1 MGDDGATSG
10 GPKHRMVGL
19 VRLRS
24 YGARPALAPALVT
37 LLLATSC
44 GGVRPVST
52 ATLEPEDATRMF
64 AAGYSNIDDMYI
76 DKVDLGELAVAG
88 LSNLTKLDPELTI
101 HRNGRHMDVA
111 VSGHPA
117 GGFDPP
123 ESQTVQDWAA
133 VTAGA
138 ISLARNAS
146 AELGKDSPED
156 VYKAVFDG
164 MLGKLDRFSR
174 YSTPDS
180 AREHRAARE
189 GFGGIGV
196 RVAAEPEGVRV
207 SSVMN
212 EGPGD
217 RAGLKPD
224 DLITHIG
231 GESVV
236 GMELQTVIQQLRG
249 PVGSSVSLT
258 LVRPG
263 GIETIALTR
272 AHIVPETVVY
282 ERRGPVGY
290 IRLFSFNQDTT
301 RTLSRAVR
309 RAKREIGPELAGL
322 VLDLRDNPGGLL
334 DQAVGVSDLFMNS
347 GRIVT
352 TRGRHPDSHQRF
364 DATEGDIADGLPIVV
379 LVNGN
384 SASAAEI
391 VAAALQDS
399 GRAVV
404 AGTTSYGKGTV
415 QTVIRMPNQGELTLT
430 WARFHAPSGYTIH
443 QLGVL
448 PSVCTADGNAA
459 DSILMALRDG
469 KVSPLPIALR
479 NAANR
484 DDEPVLDR
492 LRTACP
498 ARKTDE
504 PVDVDV
510 AVKLVVNGALYRQA
524 LSLAALGDAVT
535 ASTGDGDSR
544 ASAVAVELPVV
555 DP

>member
-1 MGDDGATSG
+1 
-10 GPKHRMVGL
+10 MVTL
-19 VRLRS
+19 LRLRS
-24 YGARPALAPALVT
+24 TSARPALAPALVT

-44 GGVRPVST
+44 GGVRSGET
-52 ATLEPEDATRMF
+52 ATLGPEEATRMF
-64 AAGYSNIDDMYI
+64 AAGYSNIEEMYI
-76 DKVDLGELAVAG
+76 SRVDLNELAVAG

-101 HRNGRHMDVA
+101 RQTGAHVDIA
-111 VSGHPA
+111 IAGHPA
-117 GGFDPP
+117 GGFDSP
-123 ESQTVQDWAA
+123 QTRNVQDWAA

-138 ISLARNAS
+138 ISLARTA
-146 AELGKDSPED
+146 SPELAKD
-156 VYKAVFDG
+156 EPDAVYKAVFDG

-196 RVAAEPEGVRV
+196 RVAIEDDGVRV
-207 SSVMN
+207 SSVMS
-212 EGPGD
+212 EGPGG

-224 DLITHIG
+224 DLITHID
-231 GESVV
+231 GESVT
-236 GMELQTVIQQLRG
+236 GIELQAIIQRLRG
-249 PVGSSVSLT
+249 PIGSRLALT
-258 LVRPG
+258 LARPG
-263 GIETIALTR
+263 GPQTITLTR
-272 AHIVPETVVY
+272 SHIVPETVVF
-282 ERRGPVGY
+282 ERRGSVAY
-290 IRLFSFNQDTT
+290 IRLYSFNQDTT
-301 RTLSRAVR
+301 RTLSAAIK
-309 RAKREIGPELAGL
+309 RAKQEIGPGLAGL

-334 DQAVGVSDLFMNS
+334 DQAVGVSDLFMES

-364 DATEGDIADGLPIVV
+364 DATKGDLAEGLPIVV

-384 SASAAEI
+384 SASASEI

-443 QLGVL
+443 HLGVL
-448 PSVCTADGNAA
+448 PSVCTAA
-459 DSILMALRDG
+459 DSAAEPILAALERG

-479 NAANR
+479 NSATPE
-484 DDEPVLDR
+484 DVPVLDR
-492 LRTACP
+492 LRAGCP

-510 AVKLVVNGALYRQA
+510 AVKLVENGPLYRQA
-524 LSLAALGDAVT
+524 LNLALMADTVT
-535 ASTGDGDSR
+535 ASSEGGAGS
-544 ASAVAVELPVV
+544 ASAVALELPPVH
-555 DP
+555 P

>member
-1 MGDDGATSG
+1 
-10 GPKHRMVGL
+10 MVRL
-19 VRLRS
+19 LRLRS
-24 YGARPALAPALVT
+24 SSARPALAPALVT

-44 GGVRPVST
+44 GGVRSGET
-52 ATLEPEDATRMF
+52 ATLAPEEATRMF
-64 AAGYSNIDDMYI
+64 AAGYSNIEDMYI
-76 DKVDLGELAVAG
+76 TEVDLNDLTVAG
-88 LSNLTKLDPELTI
+88 LSNLTKLDPDLTI
-101 HRNGRHMDVA
+101 RQTGRHVDIA

-117 GGFDPP
+117 GGFDSP
-123 ESQTVQDWAA
+123 QTRSVQDWAA

-138 ISLARNAS
+138 ISLARTA
-146 AELGKDSPED
+146 SPELAKD
-156 VYKAVFDG
+156 EPDMVYKAVFDG

-174 YSTPDS
+174 YSTPES

-196 RVAAEPEGVRV
+196 RVATEGDGVRV
-207 SSVMN
+207 SSVMSD
-212 EGPGD
+212 GPGG

-224 DLITHIG
+224 DLITHID
-231 GESVV
+231 GEAVAGV
-236 GMELQTVIQQLRG
+236 ELQSVIQRLRG
-249 PVGSSVSLT
+249 PIGSRVSLT
-258 LVRPG
+258 VARAG
-263 GIETIALTR
+263 AVETKVVTR
-272 AHIVPETVVY
+272 AHIVPETVVF
-282 ERRGPVGY
+282 ERRGSVAY
-290 IRLFSFNQDTT
+290 LRLYSFNQDTT
-301 RTLSRAVR
+301 RTLSAAVK
-309 RAKREIGPELAGL
+309 RAKHEIGEELDGL

-334 DQAVGVSDLFMNS
+334 DQAVGVSDLFMSS

-364 DATEGDIADGLPIVV
+364 DATKGDVAEGLPIVV

-384 SASAAEI
+384 SASASEI

-443 QLGVL
+443 HLGVL
-448 PSVCTADGNAA
+448 PSVCTAQGSAA
-459 DSILMALRDG
+459 EPILTALRDG

-479 NAANR
+479 NAATPE
-484 DDEPVLDR
+484 DVPVLDR
-492 LRTACP
+492 LRSGCP

-510 AVKLVVNGALYRQA
+510 AVKLVQNGALYRQA
-524 LSLAALGDAVT
+524 LNLAVLTDTVT
-535 ASTGDGDSR
+535 ASAEGGAGS
-544 ASAVAVELPVV
+544 ASAVALELPAAN
-555 DP
+555 P